1 MLISIIA
8 DVNKGGTFLT
18 WTLHYLSGHE
28 TYFSC
33 HDNENI
39 ELPVNVL
46 TDVNAHGYKPNQPT
60 TLAQFDEYFN
70 SIRNIRTTSFHTFYF
85 HRLKTVPVVITS
97 TCPDT
102 TKAVTQ
108 IQSTIDKVILLY
120 NQPTHALYDINYQN
134 RSIRYKLNSTVA
146 VNRNDDEIHKDF
158 IDTFFKESSL
168 EWEKLGLTNTW
179 DHREFLA
186 LNLRPF
192 DPLSIIPNFDQTKKH
207 YALDCFELF
216 NNFDK
221 TVVDLFDWLGL
232 TINMSKW
239 DHWSTVYQQ
248 WRELHT
254 DRILFVEYFDIIID
268 SIINGYYLDLSR
280 FKLDIM
286 QEATIHHALIYRH
299 GLTLKTWGLEKFP
312 GNTQELHKLLEPNI
326 YHDVED
332 IYGLLKRKSN

>member
-1 MLISIIA
+1 MI
-8 DVNKGGTFLT
+8 GFL
-18 WTLHYLSGHE
+18 
-28 TYFSC
+28 
-33 HDNENI
+33 
-39 ELPVNVL
+39 
-46 TDVNAHGYKPNQPT
+46 
-60 TLAQFDEYFN
+60 
-70 SIRNIRTTSFHTFYF
+70 
-85 HRLKTVPVVITS
+85 
-97 TCPDT
+97 
-102 TKAVTQ
+102 
-108 IQSTIDKVILLY
+108 
-120 NQPTHALYDINYQN
+120 
-134 RSIRYKLNSTVA
+134 
-146 VNRNDDEIHKDF
+146 
-158 IDTFFKESSL
+158 
-168 EWEKLGLTNTW
+168 
-179 DHREFLA
+179 
-186 LNLRPF
+186 
-192 DPLSIIPNFDQTKKH
+192 
-207 YALDCFELF
+207 ELF

>member
-192 DPLSIIPNFDQTKKH
+192 DPLSIIPNF
-207 YALDCFELF
+207 E
-216 NNFDK
+216 
-221 TVVDLFDWLGL
+221 
-232 TINMSKW
+232 I
-239 DHWSTVYQQ
+239 
-248 WRELHT
+248 
-254 DRILFVEYFDIIID
+254 
-268 SIINGYYLDLSR
+268 
-280 FKLDIM
+280 
-286 QEATIHHALIYRH
+286 
-299 GLTLKTWGLEKFP
+299 LKTGGTEARFIGLPLSVFF
-312 GNTQELHKLLEPNI
+312 LLVIE
-326 YHDVED
+326 
-332 IYGLLKRKSN
+332 R